1 MPGPSDPVIGVNA
14 PKELELLN
22 LLWRLVSIR
31 LNFFTPTRKAVGTTV
46 ELDTNRNPWCAHL
59 PNRYTSKMVA
69 LVVCELP

>member
-59 PNRYTSKMVA
+59 PNRYTRKMVA
-69 LVVCELP
+69 SVVCELP